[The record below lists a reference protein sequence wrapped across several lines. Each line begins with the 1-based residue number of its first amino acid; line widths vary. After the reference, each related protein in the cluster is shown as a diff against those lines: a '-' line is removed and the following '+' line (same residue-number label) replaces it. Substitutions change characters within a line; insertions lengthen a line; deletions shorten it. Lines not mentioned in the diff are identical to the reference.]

1 MIYLSAGTIFFLR
14 EKEDF
19 YCRLGEVFRRKIGKK
34 IKSLFGFG
42 GVLRILL
49 SKFFYL
55 EIFFVY
61 LML

>member
-34 IKSLFGFG
+34 IKSLFGLG
-42 GVLRILL
+42 G
-49 SKFFYL
+49 F
-55 EIFFVY
+55 
-61 LML
+61 